1 MVFKTKQRKRNSEK
15 IENKYEF
22 KRERATRYYTQKPQ
36 LGKNYWWGGER
47 GLKRLRRSS
56 LLLTVMMNY
65 CIISWLECSPGSCT
79 PLIGWQ
85 HSSDLSRTQSRSSR

>member
-1 MVFKTKQRKRNSEK
+1 MLFKTKQRKRISEK
-15 IENKYEF
+15 NENKYEF
-22 KRERATRYYTQKPQ
+22 KREREPYYTQKPQ
-36 LGKNYWWGGER
+36 LGKNYWRGER
-47 GLKRLRRSS
+47 GLKHLRRSS